1 MVGHSKNWPVFVSI
15 LILGLSVG
23 WSVTANPFAAAGRI
37 EHLEHDGT
45 CSAALVREDVV
56 ATAAHCVPDQD
67 PQGRVFR
74 VGDGKQTPPFPAKR
88 IVIHPL
94 FEAFGSQRLRRLRF
108 DIALVQLERPVPP
121 DIAVPFEL
129 AQEAEAGEGL
139 FLASW
144 RRGEGPR
151 PRQRRCLVIE
161 GEVAGVVTLGCF
173 VRGGESGAPVL
184 RVSDDGMELVAI
196 INSQS
201 RQGTQPVAFA
211 ADVRLR
217 IPPLLDQLDRTP

>member
-1 MVGHSKNWPVFVSI
+1 MRF
-15 LILGLSVG
+15 LSQAFRLSLFLVC
-23 WSVTANPFAAAGRI
+23 VTSFSPALANPFAAAGRI
-37 EHLEHDGT
+37 EKVESAGA
-45 CSAALVREDVV
+45 CSAALIREDVV
-56 ATAAHCVPDQD
+56 ATAAHCVSDQSVE
-67 PQGRVFR
+67 GRVFR
-74 VGDGKQTPPFPAKR
+74 VGDGKQTPPFEAKR
-88 IVIHPL
+88 IVIHPFYGT
-94 FEAFGSQRLRRLRF
+94 FEDQRLRRLRF
-108 DIALVQLERPVPP
+108 DIALVQLERPVPAE
-121 DIAVPFEL
+121 IATPFVL
-129 AQEAEAGEGL
+129 AGEAEVGEGL

-161 GEVAGVVTLGCF
+161 GEVEGVVTLGCM

-184 RVSDDGMELVAI
+184 RLKDGSLELVAI

-201 RQGTQPVAFA
+201 RQGRQPVAFA